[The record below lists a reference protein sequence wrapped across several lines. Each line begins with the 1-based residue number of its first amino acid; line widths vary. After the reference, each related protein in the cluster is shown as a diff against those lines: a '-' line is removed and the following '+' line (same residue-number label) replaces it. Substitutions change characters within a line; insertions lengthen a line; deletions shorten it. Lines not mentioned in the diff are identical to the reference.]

1 MLWLPLR
8 VIKSSDKCMKE
19 PTKKHTSYEKLIEIS
34 KYCI

>member
-1 MLWLPLR
+1 MFWLLLR

-19 PTKKHTSYEKLIEIS
+19 LIKKYMLYEKFIEIS